1 MSSVAPLFGQTYVN
15 HPVKDKF
22 IKWQCHT
29 RQMMMRDNQGR
40 PDAAIMPEVHL
51 AGQDASLGAL
61 ITILNK
67 LPTYSLT
74 PEMLHMARK
83 TNDPA
88 QARSQAIQ
96 FFSATYYQKFRQFS
110 DVLTATF
117 PPGSGGAAQLM
128 EAQSCRLVFEAY
140 AQQFDLECAVMPM
153 AQQNALHQATMA
165 HNRLFN
171 RGLSAE
177 TIVLGFEPDWEK
189 STATP

>member
-1 MSSVAPLFGQTYVN
+1 MSSVASIFGQTYVN
-15 HPVKDKF
+15 HPMKDKF

-40 PDAAIMPEVHL
+40 PDAAIMPEVYL

-67 LPTYSLT
+67 LPTYSQT

-110 DVLTATF
+110 DVLSATF

-128 EAQSCRLVFEAY
+128 EAGSCRLVFEAY
-140 AQQFDLECAVMPM
+140 AQRFYLDCTVTPL
-153 AQQNALHQATMA
+153 AQQSALYQATMA

-171 RGLSAE
+171 RGLSSE

>member
-1 MSSVAPLFGQTYVN
+1 MSSVASIFGQTYVN
-15 HPVKDKF
+15 HPMKDKF

-40 PDAAIMPEVHL
+40 PDAAIMPEVYL

-88 QARSQAIQ
+88 QVRSQAIQ

-117 PPGSGGAAQLM
+117 PPGSGGAAQLQT
-128 EAQSCRLVFEAY
+128 AGSCRLVFEAY
-140 AQQFDLECAVMPM
+140 AQRFDLECTVMPM

>member
-1 MSSVAPLFGQTYVN
+1 MSSVASIFGQTYVN

-110 DVLTATF
+110 DVLSATF
-117 PPGSGGAAQLM
+117 PPGSGGAAQLI
-128 EAQSCRLVFEAY
+128 EAGSCRLVFEAY
-140 AQQFDLECAVMPM
+140 AQRFDLECSVMPM

-165 HNRLFN
+165 HNRLFK

-177 TIVLGFEPDWEK
+177 TIVLGFEPDWET

>member
-1 MSSVAPLFGQTYVN
+1 MSSVASIFGQTYVN
-15 HPVKDKF
+15 HPMKDKF

-40 PDAAIMPEVHL
+40 PDAAIMPEVYL

-67 LPTYSLT
+67 LSTYSQT

-110 DVLTATF
+110 DVLSATF

-128 EAQSCRLVFEAY
+128 EAGSCRLVFEAY
-140 AQQFDLECAVMPM
+140 AQRFDLDCTVTPL
-153 AQQNALHQATMA
+153 AQQSALYQATMA

-171 RGLSAE
+171 SGLSSE

>member
-1 MSSVAPLFGQTYVN
+1 MSSVASIFGQTYVN

-88 QARSQAIQ
+88 QVRSQAIQ

-117 PPGSGGAAQLM
+117 PPGSGGAAQLQT
-128 EAQSCRLVFEAY
+128 AGSCRLVFEAY
-140 AQQFDLECAVMPM
+140 AQRFDLECAVMPM

>member
-1 MSSVAPLFGQTYVN
+1 MSSVASIFGQTYVN
-15 HPVKDKF
+15 HPMKDKF

-40 PDAAIMPEVHL
+40 PDAAIMPEVYL

-67 LPTYSLT
+67 LPTYSQT

-110 DVLTATF
+110 DVLSATF

-128 EAQSCRLVFEAY
+128 EAGSCRLVFEAY
-140 AQQFDLECAVMPM
+140 AQRFDLDCTVTRL
-153 AQQNALHQATMA
+153 AQQNALYQATMA

-171 RGLSAE
+171 RGLSSE

-189 STATP
+189 STAIP

>member
-1 MSSVAPLFGQTYVN
+1 MSSVASIFGQTYVN
-15 HPVKDKF
+15 HPMKDKF

-40 PDAAIMPEVHL
+40 PEAAIMPEVYL

-67 LPTYSLT
+67 LPTYSQT

-110 DVLTATF
+110 DVLSATF

-128 EAQSCRLVFEAY
+128 EAGNCRLVFEAY
-140 AQQFDLECAVMPM
+140 AQRFDLDCTVTPL
-153 AQQNALHQATMA
+153 AQQSALYQATMA

-171 RGLSAE
+171 RGLSSE

>member
-1 MSSVAPLFGQTYVN
+1 MSSVASIFGQTYVN
-15 HPVKDKF
+15 HPMKDKF

-40 PDAAIMPEVHL
+40 PDAAIMPEVYL
-51 AGQDASLGAL
+51 AGRDASIGAL

-67 LPTYSLT
+67 LPSYSQT

-110 DVLTATF
+110 DVLSATF
-117 PPGSGGAAQLM
+117 RPGSGGAAQLM
-128 EAQSCRLVFEAY
+128 EASSCRLVFEAY
-140 AQQFDLECAVMPM
+140 AQRFDLDCTVTPL
-153 AQQNALHQATMA
+153 AQQSALYQATMA

-171 RGLSAE
+171 SGLSSE

>member
-1 MSSVAPLFGQTYVN
+1 MSSVASIFGQTYVN
-15 HPVKDKF
+15 HPMKDKF

-40 PDAAIMPEVHL
+40 PDAAIMPEVYL
-51 AGQDASLGAL
+51 AGQDVSLGAL

-67 LPTYSLT
+67 LPTYSQT

-96 FFSATYYQKFRQFS
+96 FFSATFYQKFRQFS
-110 DVLTATF
+110 DVLSATF

-128 EAQSCRLVFEAY
+128 EAGSCRLVFEAY
-140 AQQFDLECAVMPM
+140 AQRFDLDCTVTPL
-153 AQQNALHQATMA
+153 AQQSALYQATMA

-171 RGLSAE
+171 RGLSSE

>member
-1 MSSVAPLFGQTYVN
+1 MSSFGQTYVN
-15 HPVKDKF
+15 HPMKDKF

-40 PDAAIMPEVHL
+40 PDAAIMPEVYL

-67 LPTYSLT
+67 LPTYSQT

-96 FFSATYYQKFRQFS
+96 FFSATYYQKFRQLLFTKLLKGVS
-110 DVLTATF
+110 FNIFLYLCSRQLVDTKFNSILL
-117 PPGSGGAAQLM
+117 GALM
-128 EAQSCRLVFEAY
+128 
-140 AQQFDLECAVMPM
+140 
-153 AQQNALHQATMA
+153 N
-165 HNRLFN
+165 
-171 RGLSAE
+171 
-177 TIVLGFEPDWEK
+177 
-189 STATP
+189 

>member
-1 MSSVAPLFGQTYVN
+1 MSSVASIFGQTYVN
-15 HPVKDKF
+15 HPMKDKF

-40 PDAAIMPEVHL
+40 PDVAIMPEVYL

-67 LPTYSLT
+67 MPGHSQT

-88 QARSQAIQ
+88 QVRSQAIQ

-117 PPGSGGAAQLM
+117 PPVSNGAAQLQD
-128 EAQSCRLVFEAY
+128 AGSCRLVFEAY
-140 AQQFDLECAVMPM
+140 AQRFDLECTVMPM

-171 RGLSAE
+171 RALSAE

>member
-1 MSSVAPLFGQTYVN
+1 MSSVASIFGQTYVN
-15 HPVKDKF
+15 HPMKDKF

-40 PDAAIMPEVHL
+40 PDAAIMPEVYL

-88 QARSQAIQ
+88 QVRSQAIQ

-117 PPGSGGAAQLM
+117 PPGSGGAAQLQT
-128 EAQSCRLVFEAY
+128 AGSCRLVFEAY
-140 AQQFDLECAVMPM
+140 AQRFDLECAVMPM

>member
-1 MSSVAPLFGQTYVN
+1 MSSVASIFGQTYVN
-15 HPVKDKF
+15 HPMKDKF

-40 PDAAIMPEVHL
+40 PDAAIMPEVYL
-51 AGQDASLGAL
+51 SGQDASIGAL

-67 LPTYSLT
+67 LPMYSQT

-96 FFSATYYQKFRQFS
+96 FLSATYYQKFRQFS
-110 DVLTATF
+110 DVLSATF
-117 PPGSGGAAQLM
+117 PPGSGGAAQLI
-128 EAQSCRLVFEAY
+128 EAGSCRLVFEAY
-140 AQQFDLECAVMPM
+140 AQRFDLECSVMPM

-177 TIVLGFEPDWEK
+177 TIVLGF
-189 STATP
+189 

>member
-1 MSSVAPLFGQTYVN
+1 
-15 HPVKDKF
+15 
-22 IKWQCHT
+22 
-29 RQMMMRDNQGR
+29 MMMRDNQGR
-40 PDAAIMPEVHL
+40 PDAAIMPEVYL
-51 AGQDASLGAL
+51 SGQDASIGAL

-67 LPTYSLT
+67 LPMYSQT

-140 AQQFDLECAVMPM
+140 AQRFDLECTVMPM

-177 TIVLGFEPDWEK
+177 TIVLGFEPDWET

>member
-1 MSSVAPLFGQTYVN
+1 MELTAWQKICHRILGRAFKKRARNDKKLSDDL
-15 HPVKDKF
+15 VKG
-22 IKWQCHT
+22 
-29 RQMMMRDNQGR
+29 NL
-40 PDAAIMPEVHL
+40 PIMPEVYL
-51 AGQDASLGAL
+51 SGQDASIGAL

-67 LPTYSLT
+67 LPMYSQT

-110 DVLTATF
+110 DVLSATF
-117 PPGSGGAAQLM
+117 PPGSGGAAQLI
-128 EAQSCRLVFEAY
+128 EAGSCRLVFEAY
-140 AQQFDLECAVMPM
+140 AQRFDLECSVMPM

>member
-1 MSSVAPLFGQTYVN
+1 MSSVASIFGQTYVN
-15 HPVKDKF
+15 HPMKDKF

-40 PDAAIMPEVHL
+40 PDAAIMPEVYL

-67 LPTYSLT
+67 LPTYSQT

-110 DVLTATF
+110 DVLSATF

-128 EAQSCRLVFEAY
+128 EAGSCRLVFEAY
-140 AQQFDLECAVMPM
+140 AQRFDLDCTVTPL
-153 AQQNALHQATMA
+153 AQQSALYQATMA

-171 RGLSAE
+171 RGLSSE

-189 STATP
+189 STAIP

>member
-1 MSSVAPLFGQTYVN
+1 MSSVASIFGQTYVN
-15 HPVKDKF
+15 HPMKDKF

-40 PDAAIMPEVHL
+40 PDAAIMPEVYL

-67 LPTYSLT
+67 LPTYSQT

-110 DVLTATF
+110 DVLSATF

-128 EAQSCRLVFEAY
+128 EAGSCRLVFEAY
-140 AQQFDLECAVMPM
+140 AQRFDLDCTVTPL
-153 AQQNALHQATMA
+153 AQQSALYQATMA

-171 RGLSAE
+171 RGLSSE

-189 STATP
+189 SIATP

>member
-1 MSSVAPLFGQTYVN
+1 MSSVASIFGQTYVN

-110 DVLTATF
+110 DVLSATF

-128 EAQSCRLVFEAY
+128 EAGSCRLVFEAY
-140 AQQFDLECAVMPM
+140 AQRFDLDCTVTPL
-153 AQQNALHQATMA
+153 AQQSALYQATMA

-171 RGLSAE
+171 RGLSSE

>member
-1 MSSVAPLFGQTYVN
+1 MSSVASIFGQTYVN
-15 HPVKDKF
+15 HPMKDKF

-40 PDAAIMPEVHL
+40 PDAAIMPEVYL

-67 LPTYSLT
+67 LPTYSQT

-110 DVLTATF
+110 DVLSATF

-128 EAQSCRLVFEAY
+128 EAGSCRLVFEAY
-140 AQQFDLECAVMPM
+140 AQRFDLDCTVTPL
-153 AQQNALHQATMA
+153 AQQSALYQATMA

-171 RGLSAE
+171 RSLSSE

>member
-1 MSSVAPLFGQTYVN
+1 MSSVASIFGQTYVN
-15 HPVKDKF
+15 HPMKDKF

-40 PDAAIMPEVHL
+40 PDAAIMPEVYL

-67 LPTYSLT
+67 LPTYSQT

-110 DVLTATF
+110 DVLSATF
-117 PPGSGGAAQLM
+117 HPGSGGAAQLM
-128 EAQSCRLVFEAY
+128 EAGSCRLVFEAY
-140 AQQFDLECAVMPM
+140 AQRFDLDCTVTPL
-153 AQQNALHQATMA
+153 AQQSALYQATMA

-171 RGLSAE
+171 RGLSSE

>member
-1 MSSVAPLFGQTYVN
+1 M
-15 HPVKDKF
+15 KDKF

-40 PDAAIMPEVHL
+40 PDAAIMPEVYL
-51 AGQDASLGAL
+51 AGQDASVGAL

-67 LPTYSLT
+67 LPSYSQT

-110 DVLTATF
+110 DVLSATF

-128 EAQSCRLVFEAY
+128 EAGSCRLVFEAY
-140 AQQFDLECAVMPM
+140 AQRFDLDCTVTPL
-153 AQQNALHQATMA
+153 AQQSALYQATMA

-171 RGLSAE
+171 SGLSSE

>member
-1 MSSVAPLFGQTYVN
+1 MSSVASIFGQTYVN
-15 HPVKDKF
+15 HPMKDKF

-40 PDAAIMPEVHL
+40 PDAAIMPEFYL

-67 LPTYSLT
+67 LPTYSQT

-110 DVLTATF
+110 DVLSATF

-128 EAQSCRLVFEAY
+128 EAGSCRLVFEAY
-140 AQQFDLECAVMPM
+140 AQRFDLDCTVTPL
-153 AQQNALHQATMA
+153 AQQSALYQATMA

-171 RGLSAE
+171 RGLSSE

>member
-29 RQMMMRDNQGR
+29 RQMMMREKQGR

-96 FFSATYYQKFRQFS
+96 LFSATYYQKFRQFS

-140 AQQFDLECAVMPM
+140 SQRFDLECAVMPM

>member
-1 MSSVAPLFGQTYVN
+1 MSSVASIFGQTYVN
-15 HPVKDKF
+15 HPMKDKF

-40 PDAAIMPEVHL
+40 PDAAIMPEVYL

-88 QARSQAIQ
+88 QVRSQAIQ

-117 PPGSGGAAQLM
+117 PPGSGGAAQLQT
-128 EAQSCRLVFEAY
+128 AGSCRLVFGAY
-140 AQQFDLECAVMPM
+140 AQRFDLECTVMPM

>member
-1 MSSVAPLFGQTYVN
+1 MSSVASIFGQTYVN
-15 HPVKDKF
+15 HPMKDKF

-40 PDAAIMPEVHL
+40 PYAAIMPEVYL
-51 AGQDASLGAL
+51 AGQDASVGAL

-67 LPTYSLT
+67 LPSYSQT

-110 DVLTATF
+110 DVLSATF

-128 EAQSCRLVFEAY
+128 EAGSCRLGFEAY
-140 AQQFDLECAVMPM
+140 AQRFDLDCTVTPL
-153 AQQNALHQATMA
+153 AQQSALYQATMA

-171 RGLSAE
+171 SGLSSE

>member
-1 MSSVAPLFGQTYVN
+1 MSSVASIFGQTYVN
-15 HPVKDKF
+15 HPMKDKF

-40 PDAAIMPEVHL
+40 PDAAIMPEVYL

-67 LPTYSLT
+67 LPTYSQT

-110 DVLTATF
+110 DVLSATF
-117 PPGSGGAAQLM
+117 PPRSGGAAQLM
-128 EAQSCRLVFEAY
+128 EAGSCRLVFEAY
-140 AQQFDLECAVMPM
+140 AQRFDLKCTVTPL
-153 AQQNALHQATMA
+153 AQKSALYQATMA

-171 RGLSAE
+171 RGLSSE

>member
-1 MSSVAPLFGQTYVN
+1 MSSVASIFGQTYVN
-15 HPVKDKF
+15 HPMKDKF

-40 PDAAIMPEVHL
+40 PDAAIMPEVYL

-67 LPTYSLT
+67 LSTYSQT

-110 DVLTATF
+110 DVLSATF

-128 EAQSCRLVFEAY
+128 EAGSCRLVFEAY
-140 AQQFDLECAVMPM
+140 AQRFDLDCTVTPL
-153 AQQNALHQATMA
+153 AQQSTLYQATMA

-171 RGLSAE
+171 RGLSSE

>member
-1 MSSVAPLFGQTYVN
+1 MSSVASIFGQTYVN
-15 HPVKDKF
+15 HPMKDKF

-40 PDAAIMPEVHL
+40 PDAAIMPEVYL
-51 AGQDASLGAL
+51 AGQDASVGAL
-61 ITILNK
+61 INILNK
-67 LPTYSLT
+67 LPSYSQT

-96 FFSATYYQKFRQFS
+96 FFSATYYQKFSQFS
-110 DVLTATF
+110 DVLSATF

-128 EAQSCRLVFEAY
+128 EAGSCRLVFEAY
-140 AQQFDLECAVMPM
+140 AQRFDLDCTVTPL
-153 AQQNALHQATMA
+153 AQQSALYQATMA

-171 RGLSAE
+171 SGLSSE

>member
-1 MSSVAPLFGQTYVN
+1 MSSVASIFGQTYVN
-15 HPVKDKF
+15 HPMKDKF

-40 PDAAIMPEVHL
+40 PDAAIMPEVYL
-51 AGQDASLGAL
+51 AGQDASIGAL

-67 LPTYSLT
+67 LPSYSQT

-110 DVLTATF
+110 DVLSATF
-117 PPGSGGAAQLM
+117 PPGSGWAAQLM
-128 EAQSCRLVFEAY
+128 EAGSCRLVFEAY
-140 AQQFDLECAVMPM
+140 AQRFDLDCTVTPL
-153 AQQNALHQATMA
+153 AQQSALYQATMA

-171 RGLSAE
+171 SGLSSE

>member
-1 MSSVAPLFGQTYVN
+1 MSSVASIFGQTYVN

-29 RQMMMRDNQGR
+29 RQMIMRDKQGR
-40 PDAAIMPEVHL
+40 PNAAIMPEVHL

-74 PEMLHMARK
+74 PEMLQMARK

-140 AQQFDLECAVMPM
+140 AQRFDLECAVMPM

>member
-1 MSSVAPLFGQTYVN
+1 MSSVASIFGQTYVN
-15 HPVKDKF
+15 HPMKDKF

-40 PDAAIMPEVHL
+40 PDAAIMPEVYL
-51 AGQDASLGAL
+51 SGQDASIGAL

-67 LPTYSLT
+67 LPMYSQT

-140 AQQFDLECAVMPM
+140 AQRFDLECAVMPM